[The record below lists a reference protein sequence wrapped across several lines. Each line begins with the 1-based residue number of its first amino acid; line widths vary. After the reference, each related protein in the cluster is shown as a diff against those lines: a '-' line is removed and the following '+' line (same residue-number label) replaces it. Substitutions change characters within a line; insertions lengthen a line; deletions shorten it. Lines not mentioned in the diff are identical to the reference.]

1 MSQITRPKPYP
12 HARQAYRLGILNGV
26 LFNIGV
32 AFVDPGTVLPVF
44 IATVSKSDVAVG
56 LVSAIASGG
65 WSLPQLLGARYI
77 QHQPLKRPMYVLTTC
92 LRIAA
97 WVIVL
102 PITYFLAGP
111 LPALALAG
119 FILCYA
125 LDAFSGGMAGPA
137 FLDIVAK
144 TVSPNRLGAFF
155 ANRVFWGGV
164 GAIGAG
170 MLVRVILSDRG
181 PSFPANYT
189 LLFALALAMFVPG
202 WIAFMRIK
210 EPPGK
215 AAEAQSLRE
224 FLRGAPAIIRQNRE
238 YRLLLIGR
246 MLLGAMVLAFPFY
259 IIYCRRE
266 LGVPDSAVGT
276 YLSIQ
281 MAGAVVSNPL
291 WALLSDRRGPRAL
304 IIATTVAAVIYSAIS
319 LAATFIPHSPWLGR
333 AAFGAVFFLLSASG
347 SGGWIGC
354 TNYLLAIAPEEQ
366 RPIYIGVQNTF
377 FAITMFLPM
386 LGGAVLRFGSFH
398 LLFGIATAFAVAG
411 MVVVLKLPAIP
422 PAGPA

>member
-1 MSQITRPKPYP
+1 MPESTPQRPYA
-12 HARQAYRLGILNGV
+12 HRRQAYRLGILNGV
-26 LFNIGV
+26 LFNTGT

-44 IATVSKSDVAVG
+44 IATISKSDLAVG
-56 LVSAIASGG
+56 LVAAIANGG
-65 WSLPQLLGARYI
+65 WSLPQLIGASYI

-92 LRIAA
+92 LRIGA
-97 WVIVL
+97 WVVVV

-111 LPALALAG
+111 LPTLALIG

-125 LDAFSGGMAGPA
+125 LDAFAGGLAGPA

-144 TVSPNRLGAFF
+144 TVSPTRLGAFF

-170 MLVRVILSDRG
+170 VLVRHILSDRG
-181 PSFPANYT
+181 PSFPANYA

-202 WIAFMRIK
+202 WIAFTKIK
-210 EPPGK
+210 EPPGE
-215 AAEAQSLRE
+215 AAEAQSLRQ
-224 FLRGAPAIIRQNRE
+224 FLRGAPDIIRQNRA

-266 LGVPDSAVGT
+266 LGLPDSAVGT

-281 MAGAVVSNPL
+281 MAGAVVANPL

-304 IIATTVAAVIYSAIS
+304 ILATTVAAVGYALIS
-319 LAATFIPHSPWLGR
+319 LVVTFFPHPLWLGR
-333 AAFGAVFFLLSASG
+333 ASFGAVFFLLAASG

-354 TNYLLAIAPEEQ
+354 TNYLLGIAPEAQ

-398 LLFGIATAFAVAG
+398 LLFGLSAAFALAG
-411 MVVVLKLPAIP
+411 LVVMLRLPALP
-422 PAGPA
+422 PSEPA